1 MTARQ
6 AAAPTID
13 TTRRT
18 RNGSILQSKKTTG
31 INKRMAVAIAT
42 RTLGNIIQRKANVSP
57 SMIMASMKLTDIER
71 TPNLKRE
78 TMIRIPSISSDRA
91 AERPGR
97 HSTTSQR
104 KFSKPHAA
112 AKIAIRSRPVSL
124 HAKVASAARW
134 NVATGTSV
142 AAPCLDQAPSRVDRG
157 AGGEEDTVIGWDDFQ
172 VLDKA
177 GINKQ
182 PIEALRLGPLRAV
195 IEQPAATFEDF
206 LLFRKW
212 RKAGGPLYDQRQR
225 RRIQQV
231 GSSARFRAGRPTCA
245 GAEPVRAC

>member
-57 SMIMASMKLTDIER
+57 SMIMTSMKLTDIER

-78 TMIRIPSISSDRA
+78 TMIRIPSIISDRA

-104 KFSKPHAA
+104 KFSRPHAA

-172 VLDKA
+172 RFLIRPA
-177 GINKQ
+177 SISS
-182 PIEALRLGPLRAV
+182 RLKRFA
-195 IEQPAATFEDF
+195 
-206 LLFRKW
+206 
-212 RKAGGPLYDQRQR
+212 
-225 RRIQQV
+225 
-231 GSSARFRAGRPTCA
+231 SAPCA
-245 GAEPVRAC
+245 QS